1 MLYVLLIHVV
11 FPLSSAWTISLVF
24 PLFLFGLSPS
34 SFLFLL
40 FGLSP
45 SSFLFFL
52 FGLSSSSF
60 LFFFCLDYL
69 LLLSSLFCLDY
80 LPYEYYIH
88 IYEVCLIYHV
98 HSVDWFMLLSC
109 VYLPWQTSIFLIRI
123 DEGHSSVFS
132 GRARQHK

>member
-11 FPLSSAWTISLVF
+11 CFTNTCRLYS
-24 PLFLFGLSPS
+24 
-34 SFLFLL
+34 
-40 FGLSP
+40 
-45 SSFLFFL
+45 
-52 FGLSSSSF
+52 
-60 LFFFCLDYL
+60 FFCLDYL
-69 LLLSSLFCLDY
+69 PRLSSFSVWTISFFFPLSSVWTISLFFPLFSVWTISFSFP
-80 LPYEYYIH
+80 LSSVWIISLTNT